1 MFSRLANLFKG
12 FFSLFISGVERRNPE
27 ALLELEQENLRKQ
40 IANFNQGLAT
50 HAGLCERI
58 MGQVRKL
65 EAEQK
70 DLRAKTTA
78 HLRAGNKSAAGQ
90 YALRL
95 QTIDAQLEEN
105 RKQLE
110 QAEAT
115 YKNLVKARD
124 VAVQTARAKIECL
137 KGAINDMRMNQ
148 AMAEIHEMAS
158 GMISSIGGAGD
169 TLNRLHEMV
178 EEERTKAAG
187 RARIAKDSIDM
198 TGVEVQGSRAHR
210 ARRPGAGR
218 FRRARGHLDPGR
230 SARACAAHAG
240 RDGESEQ
247 PGQLKCPH
255 LRARRPG
262 RASWRSPT
270 KAALTVSSFST
281 ATCTTAS
288 PSAAAWSIS
297 PATSR
302 TICSPAFRV
311 VLSYDLGNGLTIE
324 RGGEL
329 VEKWGGANL
338 KALPREPLPAIQYIS
353 RYLRYL
359 GNLRALGREV
369 KENVAVIL
377 RGVDRRR
384 AGRRRGLRTRQ
395 PHERAARLGVGSA
408 VQRSAVHEHSDRRQ
422 SQRRRAADRL
432 QRARVAHSR
441 AAAGCAGAG
450 ARAGPPQGAGAE
462 SVRRRCQSAAA
473 RGCARRRHGRRRSKA
488 W

>member
-12 FFSLFISGVERRNPE
+12 FFSLFISGMERRNPE

-70 DLRAKTTA
+70 DQRAKTAA
-78 HLRAGNKSAAGQ
+78 HLRAGNRAAAGQ

-95 QTIDAQLEEN
+95 QAVEAQLEEN

-124 VAVQTARAKIECL
+124 VAVQTAKAKIEGL

-198 TGVEVQGSRAHR
+198 SGVDVKDAE
-210 ARRPGAGR
+210 
-218 FRRARGHLDPGR
+218 L
-230 SARACAAHAG
+230 
-240 RDGESEQ
+240 
-247 PGQLKCPH
+247 
-255 LRARRPG
+255 
-262 RASWRSPT
+262 
-270 KAALTVSSFST
+270 AALG
-281 ATCTTAS
+281 
-288 PSAAAWSIS
+288 
-297 PATSR
+297 
-302 TICSPAFRV
+302 
-311 VLSYDLGNGLTIE
+311 DQ
-324 RGGEL
+324 
-329 VEKWGGANL
+329 
-338 KALPREPLPAIQYIS
+338 ALA
-353 RYLRYL
+353 
-359 GNLRALGREV
+359 
-369 KENVAVIL
+369 
-377 RGVDRRR
+377 DF
-384 AGRRRGLRTRQ
+384 
-395 PHERAARLGVGSA
+395 AAREGISIPGEAPAPAERTLDA
-408 VQRSAVHEHSDRRQ
+408 KQQ
-422 SQRRRAADRL
+422 
-432 QRARVAHSR
+432 
-441 AAAGCAGAG
+441 
-450 ARAGPPQGAGAE
+450 AE
-462 SVRRRCQSAAA
+462 SQ
-473 RGCARRRHGRRRSKA
+473 G
-488 W
+488 